1 MCEEEILTY
10 YPHKKSLQVIYVGY
24 LFNSSQFPKVAIKP
38 GCTESLHVPVAVHTL
53 YDLILPTSLN
63 K

>member
-10 YPHKKSLQVIYVGY
+10 YTYKKSLQVIYVGY
-24 LFNSSQFPKVAIKP
+24 YFNSSQSPQVAIKP
-38 GCTESLHVPVAVHTL
+38 GGTESLHVPVTVHIL
-53 YDLILPTSLN
+53 CDLILPTSLN